1 MTDDEIARQAREIA
15 AFCIPSSWNELPL
28 SPHARA
34 ILVGAA
40 ETRILAVLRTTASAA
55 WVEGWKAGQEAMR
68 ERAAKV
74 CEEDVHNQHPAK
86 PAGVVMSRYPASKP
100 HAYLIR
106 ALQPLPPKK
115 DIG

>member
-1 MTDDEIARQAREIA
+1 MTDDEFARQAREK
-15 AFCIPSSWNELPL
+15 
-28 SPHARA
+28 A
-34 ILVGAA
+34 IEWIGSNLVPMESLVQLLIDFG
-40 ETRILAVLRTTASAA
+40 RTTASAA

-115 DIG
+115 EIG

>member
-1 MTDDEIARQAREIA
+1 MTDDEFARQAK
-15 AFCIPSSWNELPL
+15 ELVE
-28 SPHARA
+28 AQCCDA
-34 ILVGAA
+34 ICSFMTEQSCGCY
-40 ETRILAVLRTTASAA
+40 ETALRILRTTASAA
-55 WVEGWKAGQEAMR
+55 RAEGWRAGQEAMR

-115 DIG
+115 EIG